1 MDNIKPLVT
10 VIITVALILI
20 TWGAL
25 YAATYIAS
33 LLSGVDYFTILVALA
48 AVATAVLAAFV
59 WRDAKNEGGL
69 LRVKLFDPLAA
80 RRGLPFAEEFIVKAE
95 PAYHEGEYYVYD
107 AIGYYILTREQIILT
122 RTREIPTKLV
132 HSLVIMEEPKDL
144 SKWEYHRALKA
155 YLDGKEFIE
164 RASAAARAASMSV
177 SELGKAFADFGEI
190 VRRASE
196 RHH

>member
-10 VIITVALILI
+10 AIIIVALFLI
-20 TWGAL
+20 TWGAW

-48 AVATAVLAAFV
+48 AVATAVLAALV
-59 WRDAKNEGGL
+59 WYNASNRRSL
-69 LRVKLFDPLAA
+69 LTVKLFDPRAA
-80 RRGLPFAEEFIVKAE
+80 RRGLPFAEEFMVKAE

-107 AIGYYILTREQIILT
+107 AIGYYILTREQIILGM
-122 RTREIPTKLV
+122 TREIPTKLV
-132 HSLVIMEEPKDL
+132 HSLVIMEEPKDI
-144 SKWEYHRALKA
+144 SKWEYRRALNT
-155 YLDGKEFIE
+155 YLEGKEWIK
-164 RASAAARAASMSV
+164 RSNAAARAASMSLA
-177 SELGKAFADFGEI
+177 ELGKAMQGFGEI

>member
-10 VIITVALILI
+10 ALIIVALFLI
-20 TWGAL
+20 TWGAW

-59 WRDAKNEGGL
+59 WRDAKNRRIL
-69 LRVKLFDPLAA
+69 LRVRLFDPLTA
-80 RRGLPFAEEFIVKAE
+80 RGGFPFAEEFIVKAE

-107 AIGYYILTREQIILT
+107 AIGYYILTRDQIILGM
-122 RTREIPTKLV
+122 TREIPTKLV
-132 HSLVIMEEPKDL
+132 HSLVIMEEPKD
-144 SKWEYHRALKA
+144 SRKWEYRRALKT

-177 SELGKAFADFGEI
+177 SELEKAFAGFGEI

>member
-10 VIITVALILI
+10 VIMTVALILT

-25 YAATYIAS
+25 YATTYIAS
-33 LLSGVDYFTILVALA
+33 LLSGVDSFTILVALA

-59 WRDAKNEGGL
+59 WRDAKNRRIL
-69 LRVKLFDPLAA
+69 LRVRLFDPLTA
-80 RRGLPFAEEFIVKAE
+80 RRGFPFAEEFIVKAE

-144 SKWEYHRALKA
+144 SKWEYHRALKT
-155 YLDGKEFIE
+155 YLEGKEFIE

-177 SELGKAFADFGEI
+177 SELGKAFAGFGEI

>member
-48 AVATAVLAAFV
+48 AVATAVLAAFG
-59 WRDAKNEGGL
+59 WRDAKNRRGL
-69 LRVKLFDPLAA
+69 LRVKLFDPLTA
-80 RRGLPFAEEFIVKAE
+80 RRGFPFAEEFIVKAE

>member
-1 MDNIKPLVT
+1 MDNIKPLT
-10 VIITVALILI
+10 TAIITVALILI

-48 AVATAVLAAFV
+48 AVATALLAALV
-59 WRDAKNEGGL
+59 WYNASARRSL
-69 LRVKLFDPLAA
+69 FTVKLFDPLAA
-80 RRGLPFAEEFIVKAE
+80 RRGLPFAEEFMVKAE

-107 AIGYYILTREQIILT
+107 AIGYYILTREQIILGM
-122 RTREIPTKLV
+122 TREIPTKLV
-132 HSLVIMEEPKDL
+132 HSLVIMEEPKDI
-144 SKWEYHRALKA
+144 SKWEYRRALKT
-155 YLDGKEFIE
+155 YLEGKEWIE
-164 RASAAARAASMSV
+164 RSNAAARSASMSLA
-177 SELGKAFADFGEI
+177 ELGKALEGFGEI